1 MCFCKYHMVN
11 KVDMDSIVS
20 KPLNTKE
27 RSSLMHVIGHTCI
40 TTEFG
45 VNYRKAAY
53 VNGKATILVSP
64 VPSLQML
71 IRISDSQWLFS

>member
-1 MCFCKYHMVN
+1 MAN

-45 VNYRKAAY
+45 VNYHKAAY
-53 VNGKATILVSP
+53 VNGQSHHFGLAGAKPADVDTH
-64 VPSLQML
+64 
-71 IRISDSQWLFS
+71 FG